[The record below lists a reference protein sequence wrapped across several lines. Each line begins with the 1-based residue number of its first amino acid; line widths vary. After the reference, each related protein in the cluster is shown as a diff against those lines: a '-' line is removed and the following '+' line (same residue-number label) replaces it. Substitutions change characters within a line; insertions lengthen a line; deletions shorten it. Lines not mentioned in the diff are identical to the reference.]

1 MTYATAKWPLPMKRP
16 KLEVSIDLCQP
27 AELAFV
33 EDSYIHTTKQHYRG
47 RGLPDEGLNVWLRHR
62 FKVLCETGTLLVASD
77 DGVALGWI
85 LAERRGERL
94 CVTGLYVKHL
104 YRRLDVGKQL
114 LAAAQGLLDGH
125 GMCYDTVSFRA
136 GRAWAQRIGAE
147 RL

>member
-1 MTYATAKWPLPMKRP
+1 M
-16 KLEVSIDLCQP
+16 KLEVTIDLP
-27 AELAFV
+27 HPGELAFV
-33 EDSYIHTTKQHYRG
+33 ESSFVASTAQHYRK
-47 RGLPDEGLNVWLRHR
+47 RMPPDALYPWLRHR

-114 LAAAQGLLDGH
+114 LAAAQGLLDGN
-125 GMCYDTVSFRA
+125 GLCYDTVSFRA